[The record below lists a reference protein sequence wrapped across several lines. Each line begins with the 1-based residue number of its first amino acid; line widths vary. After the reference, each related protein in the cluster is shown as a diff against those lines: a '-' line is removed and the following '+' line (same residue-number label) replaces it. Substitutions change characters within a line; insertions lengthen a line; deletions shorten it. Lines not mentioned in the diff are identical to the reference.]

1 MALIKCCK
9 GCEDRRPACHD
20 TCERYIKEKTES
32 LEARTKRLQYYQTD
46 HDLHSLKKRK
56 KK

>member
-1 MALIKCCK
+1 MSLIKCCK

-20 TCERYIKEKTES
+20 TCERYIKEKTVS
-32 LEARTKRLQYYQTD
+32 LEARTKRLQYHQTE
-46 HDLHSLKKRK
+46 HDLHSMKKRK